1 MADPK
6 TEQEPSIEEIL
17 ESIRQIIS
25 EDGEEAPAPMTSAQ
39 PSADASKKQDNA
51 VPLDLTP
58 AAEALSNDVPLDLTP
73 ADAASSISSAN
84 PDLSATSV
92 PAEQAS
98 DDILELTEKVAAPP
112 SAAVPLDLTS
122 PTAMD
127 PPMTANDIRPENTNA
142 IISEPAASAA
152 TEALAKLLAGSM
164 PIERKEGAHVT
175 LEDIARD
182 MIKPLLKAWID
193 QNLPGL
199 VEKIV
204 QREVEKLSR
213 RASDN

>member
-25 EDGEEAPAPMTSAQ
+25 EDGEETPAPMTATQ
-39 PSADASKKQDNA
+39 PASNAPKEDNA

-58 AAEALSNDVPLDLTP
+58 TAEALGNDVPLDLTP
-73 ADAASSISSAN
+73 ADAGASMPSVN
-84 PDLSATSV
+84 PDLSAKSA
-92 PAEQAS
+92 PAERAS

-112 SAAVPLDLTS
+112 SAVEPLDLTS
-122 PTAMD
+122 TTAMD
-127 PPMTANDIRPENTNA
+127 PPMTTNDIRPENTSA
-142 IISEPAASAA
+142 IISEPVASAA

-164 PIERKEGAHVT
+164 PIDRKEGTHIT

-182 MIKPLLKAWID
+182 MMKPLLKAWID

>member
-25 EDGEEAPAPMTSAQ
+25 EDGEETPAPMTATQ
-39 PSADASKKQDNA
+39 PPSANAPKEDNA

-58 AAEALSNDVPLDLTP
+58 AAEAPGKDVPLDLTP
-73 ADAASSISSAN
+73 ADAGASIPSAN
-84 PDLSATSV
+84 PDLSAKSV

-112 SAAVPLDLTS
+112 SAVEPLDLTS
-122 PTAMD
+122 TTAMD
-127 PPMTANDIRPENTNA
+127 PPMTTNDIRPENTNA
-142 IISEPAASAA
+142 IISEPVASAA
-152 TEALAKLLAGSM
+152 TEALAKLLAGSL
-164 PIERKEGAHVT
+164 PIDRKEGAPT
-175 LEDIARD
+175 SLEDIARE
-182 MIKPLLKAWID
+182 MMKPLLKAWID

-213 RASDN
+213 RAADG